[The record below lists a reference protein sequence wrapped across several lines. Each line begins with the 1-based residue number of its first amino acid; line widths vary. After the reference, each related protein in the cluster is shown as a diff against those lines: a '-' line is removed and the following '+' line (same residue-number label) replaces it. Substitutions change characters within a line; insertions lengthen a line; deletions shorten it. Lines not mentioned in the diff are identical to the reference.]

1 MERVYKLAMFP
12 NGDGDTQRDKIYS
25 DSVARLAANVT
36 PNHRLVL
43 ITVLVAYPTSYFS
56 ISWIVGKFHRCCF
69 AFQLNWNHFYFENY
83 VTFICNEQRLI
94 YIHVNLWQCYEY
106 AVNFFLNYRKLRIPA
121 VYHLEAPWSSAQA
134 QLIKINAFKTPRDKI
149 QVW

>member
-1 MERVYKLAMFP
+1 MNLASIYLLLIQVAIERGVMERVYKLAMFP

-56 ISWIVGKFHRCCF
+56 IS
-69 AFQLNWNHFYFENY
+69 
-83 VTFICNEQRLI
+83 
-94 YIHVNLWQCYEY
+94 
-106 AVNFFLNYRKLRIPA
+106 
-121 VYHLEAPWSSAQA
+121 
-134 QLIKINAFKTPRDKI
+134 
-149 QVW
+149 

>member
-43 ITVLVAYPTSYFS
+43 ITVFVAYPTSYFS
-56 ISWIVGKFHRCCF
+56 ISRIFVCKFHRCCCF
-69 AFQLNWNHFYFENY
+69 SFQFN
-83 VTFICNEQRLI
+83 
-94 YIHVNLWQCYEY
+94 
-106 AVNFFLNYRKLRIPA
+106 
-121 VYHLEAPWSSAQA
+121 
-134 QLIKINAFKTPRDKI
+134 
-149 QVW
+149 